1 MKIKDL
7 KDLPP
12 KYYVETLE
20 VLKLTAIDLE
30 NDIEK
35 TERIESPT
43 EARQHVQDLERKL
56 IKVMPQMNLMSD
68 LVKFRRLYEGYQQSA
83 HQETESKLVALQ
95 EDNIKV
101 GID

>member
-35 TERIESPT
+35 TEKIESPT

-68 LVKFRRLYEGYQQSA
+68 LV
-83 HQETESKLVALQ
+83 
-95 EDNIKV
+95 NN
-101 GID
+101 